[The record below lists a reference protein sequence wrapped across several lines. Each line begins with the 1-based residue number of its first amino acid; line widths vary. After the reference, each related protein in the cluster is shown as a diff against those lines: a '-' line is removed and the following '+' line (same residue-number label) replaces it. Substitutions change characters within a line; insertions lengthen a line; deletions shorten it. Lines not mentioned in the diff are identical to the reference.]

1 MSEKLKPC
9 PFCGSSHVLAED
21 FEEFD
26 MGMYW
31 IRCGDCGAGCSTK
44 DTTEEAIKAWNRRA
58 EPKRGEWIAYKGMQ
72 MPERHGLHYC
82 SNCNHSLHLASN
94 GRVYNYC
101 PRCGAKM
108 EVEE

>member
-58 EPKRGEWIAYKGMQ
+58 NDVGQ
-72 MPERHGLHYC
+72 
-82 SNCNHSLHLASN
+82 
-94 GRVYNYC
+94 
-101 PRCGAKM
+101 
-108 EVEE
+108 